1 MNDMVTQKQLD
12 WLKPYVEG
20 RRSRRDDP
28 PKYTVYTKR
37 IRKSVDERL
46 NLLLQLA
53 NMAPET
59 FRDEE
64 FEIQEYGAI
73 KHRRLKTLLKI
84 VKAIEPESDPVLMKL
99 QKDVGLRD

>member
-1 MNDMVTQKQLD
+1 MVTKKQLD
-12 WLKPYVEG
+12 WLEPYVEG
-20 RRSRRDDP
+20 RKSRRDDP

-46 NLLLQLA
+46 ELLLGLA
-53 NMAPET
+53 SMAPEM

-64 FEIQEYGAI
+64 YEIQTFGAI
-73 KHRRLKTLLKI
+73 KHRRLKMLLKI

-99 QKDVGLRD
+99 QREVGLRD